1 MRTGKKVWL
10 IPDGF
15 RPEEGSYS
23 ERGHEALMIL
33 NAADEPADI
42 RMTVFFENR
51 DPIIGKHIT
60 VGPRRVRGLRTN
72 KLEDLDGFVPNY
84 HEKYAL
90 LFESNV
96 DITIQY
102 GVLDP
107 TDLPM
112 HLYTVMGYPIE

>member
-15 RPEEGSYS
+15 RPREGMYA

-33 NAADEPADI
+33 NCTDEQADI
-42 RMTVFFENR
+42 HMTVFYEDR
-51 DPIIGKHIT
+51 EPVTGKRIV

-72 KLEDLDGFVPNY
+72 KPEDMDGFIPDY

-96 DITIQY
+96 DIVIQY

-107 TDLPM
+107 TDMPM
-112 HLYTVMGYPIE
+112 HLYTVMGYPVE